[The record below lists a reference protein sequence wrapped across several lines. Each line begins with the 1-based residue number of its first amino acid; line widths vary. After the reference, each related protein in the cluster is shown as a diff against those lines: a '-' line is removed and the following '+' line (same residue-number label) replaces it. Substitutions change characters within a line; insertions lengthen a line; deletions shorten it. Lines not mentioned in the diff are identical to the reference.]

1 MAASSGGRFTTPR
14 VAETRERGE
23 GRASSEKREGSQEER
38 VEAFLTVCS
47 SHTFA
52 SRKVCRSAEVRRTA
66 CAATRRKN
74 SWSPA

>member
-1 MAASSGGRFTTPR
+1 MAASSGGRLATPS

-23 GRASSEKREGSQEER
+23 GRSSERREGSQEER

-47 SHTFA
+47 SHTLA

-74 SWSPA
+74 IWSPA